1 MIAEDQGYMFEVGF
15 NIGIL
20 TAFEKL
26 KLGAQWV
33 KFYRGDLQALKFRDI
48 LKELVQRAKAVSA
61 LDEQIIDQ
69 WSQLVLLRG
78 FLAGFNFFDEY
89 FQSTGWKTENTEVLY
104 CQFCFVNSNSL
115 WTFLRDENEHHNMI
129 IEHFCE
135 VVKNLNKDK
144 ILNNRLRYTK
154 KGEFLKADSLILLRH
169 KEEYRVIV
177 VDTSIFSL
185 KSAEDITNLELVE
198 VIKRQLQKEINY
210 LRSKSSFAKLRI
222 DTGKDSNLDLGFS
235 EGLKYHFTA
244 FKYDDKESSKLIQA
258 ASYGYS
264 FGEFLKEI
272 DLITSDSN
280 ITVSALGNSDRS
292 LSSLTVSKENI
303 SLLKTCYEI
312 YKHDSSEKE
321 IKTAREKV
329 LTLIKNQA
337 ISSFNEGQQFIDKL
351 FNLKPDI
358 LTTISHTECLKDFFN
373 TVATIPEEVAKDLKL
388 KPELDLRNA
397 HAELI
402 NQALLD
408 KSSYIFL
415 TGNPGIGKTTAI
427 ANFLKQHLDEGF
439 LFFYVS
445 PRKQVN
451 IDILE
456 KFSLKERKEKN
467 LCDDRLFYLN
477 TNAYVIANNSSNYT
491 VEYLNNLEPEDFTLG
506 DVKFINAHQP
516 QKSSNEEAG
525 GLERQAEDLLLAKGN
540 TSKGV
545 IDSLCRGIHQLI
557 KQEKSNHIIATACIQ
572 SLKQTHT
579 GNTLEHFEK
588 IFSSAYNSKTAQVI
602 PKKMQAIATR
612 IKHLFIMIDEITG
625 DSSGVEFLNN
635 LTKILSK
642 YKLIESPH
650 GFNTKI
656 IVADASIVDKDVIIQ
671 HLGDNTPEGD
681 KIFFRKSQGEGL
693 PLSWQ
698 EFEFKGKKAIAINT
712 NSYPAKT
719 LTITY
724 KAIVKCSKFTEETKF
739 KEDELRHKVNEEILQ
754 DIANIEEK
762 SSAQILVYIQNK
774 ERLNQLIETIKKQK
788 PKFKPK
794 EDYLEVHANI
804 TEYERRAIEE
814 QKNKVKIIFMTS
826 SGSRGLSFPLVKHIL
841 VDIPKFQ
848 IENNLMEVIQAIYRG
863 RGDFTLD
870 QQDKELIFYVAE
882 KAVYYDQESQLSLQE
897 SLLNLLNLFL
907 LLKAAIMTRIK
918 GAGKIGRDS
927 YLIIPIGGKAVTSV
941 HHNFSSKMS
950 NLLRELKQESRA
962 KPWDMPLKDTH
973 ETLQH
978 LLNQANFSLSKSD
991 INKDILTYLKLQ
1003 ENLHTYFAK
1012 TLNQGFDGLLKLHN
1026 LEPAYLCGSL
1036 ILVPI
1041 GNNTL
1046 QENYQINLA
1055 KILNLDPQISEKLKF
1070 IRDNAEQY
1078 HDNLRLAVKKALLLI
1093 ANLQDQTRTQNVAS
1107 YSNNQDGYYA
1117 FTLFTLLN
1125 NEVIKE
1131 YLTKENGDDLL
1142 KFREIL
1148 ELYLRSL
1155 YSVGNVLPIGDSY
1168 DEFPFIIFDSYIL
1181 KEMRQK
1187 IFTDRY
1193 LLNSQEFNVVNLIL
1207 SK

>member
-1 MIAEDQGYMFEVGF
+1 MIAEDQGYIFEVGF

-26 KLGAQWV
+26 KLGAGWV
-33 KFYRGDLQALKFRDI
+33 NFYRGDLQVLKFREI
-48 LKELVQRAKAVSA
+48 LKELIRRSEAVST
-61 LDEQIIDQ
+61 LDQQIIDQ

-89 FQSTGWKTENTEVLY
+89 FQSTGWKTEKTEVLY
-104 CQFCFVNSNSL
+104 CQCCFVNSNSL
-115 WTFLRDENEHHNMI
+115 WTKLRDEDEQHTNI
-129 IEHFCE
+129 LGQFCE
-135 VVKNLNKDK
+135 VVKNLDKDK
-144 ILNNRLRYTK
+144 ILTNRFHYTK

-169 KEEYRVIV
+169 KQEYRVIV

-244 FKYDDKESSKLIQA
+244 FKYEDKESSKLIQA

-264 FGEFLKEI
+264 FCEFLQQTGM
-272 DLITSDSN
+272 ITPESN

-292 LSSLTVSKENI
+292 LSSLTVGKENI

-312 YKHDSSEKE
+312 YKHDSSEKD
-321 IKTAREKV
+321 ISTAREKV

-337 ISSFNEGQQFIDKL
+337 RYSFNQGKDFLDKL
-351 FNLKPDI
+351 FNIQPNI
-358 LTTISHTECLKDFFN
+358 PTTISHTECLEDFFN
-373 TVATIPEEVAKDLKL
+373 TVGTIPEEMGNDLKL

-402 NQALLD
+402 TKALLD

-427 ANFLKQHLDEGF
+427 ANFLKEHLYDGF

-456 KFSLKERKEKN
+456 KFSRKDAQDKK

-477 TNAYVIANNSSNYT
+477 ANAYLIANNSSNYT
-491 VEYLNNLEPEDFTLG
+491 VEYLSNLEQENFSLG
-506 DVKFINAHQP
+506 DVTFINSRQQ
-516 QKSSNEEAG
+516 QKSSNEPVSE
-525 GLERQAEDLLLAKGN
+525 LRRKTEDLLQAESN

-545 IDSLCRGIHQLI
+545 IASLCRGINQLI
-557 KQEKSNHIIATACIQ
+557 TQEKSNNIVATACIQ
-572 SLKQTHT
+572 SLKQTQT

-588 IFSSAYNSKTAQVI
+588 IFSSAYNSKTGEVI
-602 PKKMQAIATR
+602 PKKMQAIAGR

-625 DSSGVEFLNN
+625 DSSGVEFLTN
-635 LTKILSK
+635 LRKILNK
-642 YKLIESPH
+642 YQLLESTH

-671 HLGDNTPEGD
+671 HLGDNSPEGD

-698 EFEFKGKKAIAINT
+698 EFEFKGKGAIAINA
-712 NSYPAKT
+712 NSYPAKS
-719 LTITY
+719 LKITY
-724 KAIVKCSKFTEETKF
+724 KVVVNCCKFNQEDKS
-739 KEDELRHKVNEEILQ
+739 KEDDLTQKVNEEILQ
-754 DIANIEEK
+754 DIANLDNK
-762 SSAQILVYIQNK
+762 SSDQILVYIQNK
-774 ERLNQLIETIKKQK
+774 ERLNQLIEKIKKQK
-788 PKFKPK
+788 PTFKLN

-804 TEYERRAIEE
+804 TEYERKAIEE
-814 QKNKVKIIFMTS
+814 HKNKVKIIFMTS
-826 SGSRGLSFPLVKHIL
+826 SGSRGLSFPFVKHIL

-863 RGDFTLD
+863 RGDAALD
-870 QQDKELIFYVAE
+870 QEDKELIFYVAE
-882 KAVYYDQESQLSLQE
+882 KAVYYEQESELPLQE
-897 SLLNLLNLFL
+897 SLLNVLNLLL

-941 HHNFSSKMS
+941 GHNFSLKMS

-962 KPWDMPLKDTH
+962 KPSDATLKATY
-973 ETLQH
+973 ETLKH
-978 LLNQANFSLSKSD
+978 LLNQANFSLSKSKT
-991 INKDILTYLKLQ
+991 NLEHLTYLKLQ
-1003 ENLHTYFAK
+1003 ESLHTQFTN
-1012 TLNQGFDGLLKLHN
+1012 TLNQGFDGLLKFQN

-1036 ILVPI
+1036 VLVPI

-1055 KILNLDPQISEKLKF
+1055 KILNLEPQIKQNLEA
-1070 IRDNAEQY
+1070 IRDHADKY
-1078 HDNLRLAVKKALLLI
+1078 HDNLRLAVKKAIDLI
-1093 ANLQDQTRTQNVAS
+1093 DNLQDQTRTQNVES
-1107 YSNNQDGYYA
+1107 YSKSQDGYYA
-1117 FTLFTLLN
+1117 FTVFTLLN
-1125 NEVIKE
+1125 NEVIKK
-1131 YLTKENGDDLL
+1131 YLAKEEENDQI

-1148 ELYLRSL
+1148 ERYLRSL
-1155 YSVGNVLPIGDSY
+1155 YSVGNVLPIGDTY

-1187 IFTDRY
+1187 MFTDRY